1 MPHLSPPTLTT
12 AEQAAIL
19 AATAGNRRDHLIYSL
34 ALGTGLRLAEIVGLN
49 VGDLYTPD
57 GTPRSRV
64 RIRPEIAKGGRGGD
78 VFVPDA
84 LVPSYVLADQ
94 GVRLLGGRLRPR
106 QVTRLRESGHQTPII
121 TSRRD
126 LCAAEVAYRMF
137 ERWRQENFFKYLR
150 EEYALDALVDYG
162 VEPDDAA
169 REVPNP
175 AWNALTA
182 ELREAR
188 ADLTRLSAKL
198 GIEALVNTESVRRTV
213 RGFKIAN
220 AKLGQ
225 GIWATLRRVTELE
238 AKRAKVPPAC

>member
-1 MPHLSPPTLTT
+1 
-12 AEQAAIL
+12 
-19 AATAGNRRDHLIYSL
+19 
-34 ALGTGLRLAEIVGLN
+34 
-49 VGDLYTPD
+49 
-57 GTPRSRV
+57 
-64 RIRPEIAKGGRGGD
+64 
-78 VFVPDA
+78 
-84 LVPSYVLADQ
+84 
-94 GVRLLGGRLRPR
+94 
-106 QVTRLRESGHQTPII
+106 
-121 TSRRD
+121 
-126 LCAAEVAYRMF
+126 MF

-162 VEPDDAA
+162 VEPDDAG

-198 GIEALVNTESVRRTV
+198 GIEALANTESVRRTV

-238 AKRAKVPPAC
+238 AKRAKVPPRVPVQEVVEGQVVKLATDRKHLTSLLKMVAYQAESDLVRLVAPHYRRAEQEGRTLIQSALAAPADIEVTDSELRIFIAALSSAHRTRAIAALCEGLNGRRASSPVRSYDFSSA